1 MVQDEGGD
9 VSPPLENDERST
21 WRALILAGIG
31 ILRAREVE
39 KWPNR
44 AVLRPHVE
52 YGGSRRPSD
61 HNTLR
66 LGLASGNCG
75 ERRCIGGFNACDAC
89 IDARLRVELERQ
101 LSDERDEHPSRRRS
115 NSRIRRSA
123 RFGMHVERVRARAT
137 VYGVERIVDGDVHHG
152 VNPRF
157 VEWVGEGARHASVA
171 ATPAFSFQSVTA
183 SLPPAAKTR
192 SPAAAT
198 YHTDATTAINDFNS
212 PRGAPLLIDR
222 LVGWIFMVRSSTSP
236 VDCVSHAGEQH

>member
-157 VEWVGEGARHASVA
+157 VEWVGEGGQGTPRWQPHRH
-171 ATPAFSFQSVTA
+171 F
-183 SLPPAAKTR
+183 R
-192 SPAAAT
+192 S
-198 YHTDATTAINDFNS
+198 
-212 PRGAPLLIDR
+212 R
-222 LVGWIFMVRSSTSP
+222 V
-236 VDCVSHAGEQH
+236 